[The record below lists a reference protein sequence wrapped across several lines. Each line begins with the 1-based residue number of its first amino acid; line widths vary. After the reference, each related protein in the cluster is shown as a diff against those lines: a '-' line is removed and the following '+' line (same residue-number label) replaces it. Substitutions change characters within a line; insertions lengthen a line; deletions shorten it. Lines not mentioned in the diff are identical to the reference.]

1 MNTLILEIGR
11 SVCKG
16 GRSDYELPL
25 VEIPSVCYVSDGK
38 SENTNKETSL
48 SSGRRNFEDFKVG
61 NDALNEIKNKGGSII
76 YPLCKNLVMSDWDLC
91 KLIWKKVLIELE
103 VSSGDKDYDSI
114 LVILPSA
121 GGKLIKEK
129 VSEWLDAEFKF
140 EKVHYVPNYLLT
152 LYSYGKETGIVVDM
166 GTFWTHIT
174 PVIEGISDD
183 NYSISIPIGGSV
195 LEDYLKLLLS
205 RRGLN
210 LTRKQ
215 TTIKEE
221 SEDDLLVR
229 KILNE
234 NCFVSLNDKITR
246 DAISN
251 TTSYLEILELEN
263 QNKSIYMEEERFQV
277 TENVFFK
284 PYRIGIESPSICE
297 GILKVVNKCPLDTRV
312 LLMENIYLCGKS
324 SLYIGLPQRL
334 ELNLKRLFLNNKLMG
349 DVERLSKYK
358 ISVFDDPNRG
368 VSSFKGANLYL
379 RLLDMESN

>member
-1 MNTLILEIGR
+1 MKSLILEIGR
-11 SVCKG
+11 YVCKG

-25 VEIPSVCYVSDGK
+25 VEIPSVCYI
-38 SENTNKETSL
+38 SEKRNENKREEVNL
-48 SSGRRNFEDFKVG
+48 RNKKEPLENLKVG
-61 NDALNEIKNKGGSII
+61 NDALNEIENKGGSII
-76 YPLCKNLVMSDWDLC
+76 YPLSKNLVMSDWNLC
-91 KLIWKKVLIELE
+91 KLIWEKVLIELG
-103 VSSGDKDYDSI
+103 VSNVDENYDSI
-114 LVILPSA
+114 LVILPST
-121 GGKLIKEK
+121 GGKLIEEK
-129 VSEWLDAEFKF
+129 VDEWLKEYYKFK
-140 EKVHYVPNYLLT
+140 KVYYVPNYLLT

-166 GTFWTHIT
+166 GTFWTNIT
-174 PVIEGISDD
+174 PVIEGISDN

-210 LTRKQ
+210 LTRKH

-234 NCFVSLNDKITR
+234 NCFVSLNGRITK

-251 TTSYLEILELEN
+251 TTSYLEILELESLE
-263 QNKSIYMEEERFQV
+263 KSVYIEEERFQV
-277 TENVFFK
+277 TENVFFR
-284 PYRIGIESPSICE
+284 PHSIGIESPSICE

-324 SLYIGLPQRL
+324 SLYTGLPQRL
-334 ELNLKRLFLNNKLMG
+334 ELNLKRLFLDNKLMG

-358 ISVFDDPNRG
+358 ISVFDDPNRD

-379 RLLDMESN
+379 KLISMEGN